1 LYYFYALM
9 LSYIFTLIFQL
20 NADEILNID
29 GIIEKALHVCVLR
42 PLKHHIYRLFV
53 EEYTK

>member
-1 LYYFYALM
+1 MHKHF
-9 LSYIFTLIFQL
+9 YIFTLIFQL